1 MGGIVRFSVR
11 VCPRSGTT
19 AFRDRMA
26 DGCFRISLR
35 SAPVDGK
42 ANGELVSFLA
52 SEFGTRRTSVRIVT
66 GSTSRRKLV
75 AVEAPSK
82 LPSWFSG
89 DTGYG

>member
-1 MGGIVRFSVR
+1 MK

-26 DGCFRISLR
+26 DGCFRISIR
-35 SAPVDGK
+35 SSPVDGR
-42 ANGELVSFLA
+42 ANDELAAFLA

-82 LPSWFSG
+82 LPSWFPG
-89 DTGYG
+89 DTGHG